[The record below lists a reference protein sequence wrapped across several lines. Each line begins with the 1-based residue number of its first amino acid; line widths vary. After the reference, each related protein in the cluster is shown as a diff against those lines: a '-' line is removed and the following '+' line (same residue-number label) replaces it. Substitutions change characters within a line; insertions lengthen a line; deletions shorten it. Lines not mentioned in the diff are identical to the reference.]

1 VSESRRVDIA
11 EREPS
16 ITVDEPTGRS
26 AVATATATSGGVA
39 TLATE
44 APPAPVPAATGPDGG
59 GPGGTATRPA
69 PATPAA
75 GRGWGLPLVVLIIGM
90 FMSVLDTSIVNV
102 AIPVIQKEFG
112 VSASNAQWIS
122 TAYSLTEGVMVP
134 ISAWMGMRFGAKNL
148 YIWSLLAFTVASAL
162 CGLSDNLGFMIGFRI
177 LQGIPGGMIPVTC
190 LTMLYRMVPREKLGA
205 AMGLYGLGVVVAP
218 AIGPTLGGYFSE
230 YFSWRLVYYVN
241 VPVGILGAV
250 AAMIVLA
257 AVPAQKNRPL
267 DVIGFLSI
275 AGALFSVLLAF
286 EEGPDWGW
294 TGYRVL
300 ILFALAVNLFGVFV
314 IRQLHVSVP
323 LINLRIFARPQFTLS
338 LVMISLFSVG
348 LFAEFFYVPQF
359 LQAVRGFSPM
369 QAGLALMPQALML
382 VVLMPITGQL
392 YDKIGSRWLAAI
404 GMGLAGTGLLLLS
417 DINVD
422 MTLPRLTLGM
432 VVMASGLGLGMM
444 PVMTGGLATLPD
456 DLSDSGGAF
465 NTLVQRVSSALGL
478 GILTAMVTA
487 NRAQFM
493 ADRSTL
499 VHGGANG
506 NPQIN
511 LMEQQGPKGLLPVWQ
526 HLSGM
531 VQAQAYG
538 TAFFVAGCLTL
549 VGVVLAMF
557 LPSGKPRG
565 GGGAAVA
572 H

>member
-148 YIWSLLAFTVASAL
+148 YIWSLLAFTAASAL